1 MRLLLVDWSRLPQ
14 SRSLDLPI
22 RFDAVC
28 RAGHDP
34 HDMICID
41 SSVAPPSDPDVTDVD
56 SRLIASA
63 PTHLWR
69 FHDEYVLGTRLEV
82 LVNAH
87 SAALARAAAHAARAE
102 IARLDRVFNHR
113 SPESE
118 VARLNRS
125 SSAVVSEDL
134 FAVVQASEIWR
145 RITRGSFDG
154 RIGELIELWRSGA
167 LPSERRIAAVIATLR
182 AADVAL
188 DATARTI
195 ARPAGVRW
203 SLDAIAKGYIVDA
216 AMNAARRAAPF
227 IEGLALD
234 IGGDIRTWGAAPDAR
249 GWRVG
254 VADALR
260 PADNAPLV
268 DAVVLRNAAI
278 ATSGRGPRDRVHG
291 AYRSTTLS
299 PLTGCPVRDVVAA
312 SVVASHAID
321 ADAIATTC
329 MVMSPAQ
336 SLALVDSLEGVA
348 ARITNAQGDVL
359 LSSRWPLLQLAAAA
373 TTEQRG
379 SSVVNASPSASEQH
393 WPHDWELGIRYIAP
407 DRNEAE
413 RSADF
418 RSPYM
423 AMWITDADDR
433 PVHTLFLLGTS
444 AEWQREN
451 FVWWSMHRN
460 RAKQLIDLRS
470 QATALSGRYNL
481 YWNGRDD
488 DWKPLPVGKYTLHL
502 ETSQERGK
510 HTHRSLPLEL
520 GHKRI
525 KVQMPSIPGAG
536 GLKLYYGHYNERFEL
551 DE

>member
-1 MRLLLVDWSRLPQ
+1 
-14 SRSLDLPI
+14 
-22 RFDAVC
+22 
-28 RAGHDP
+28 
-34 HDMICID
+34 MIFID
-41 SSVAPPSDPDVTDVD
+41 SSVTPPSDPDVIDVD
-56 SRLIASA
+56 SRFIASA
-63 PTHLWR
+63 PSRLWR
-69 FHDEYVLGTRLEV
+69 FHDEHVLGTRLEV

-87 SAALARAAAHAARAE
+87 SVALARAAADAARTE

-113 SPESE
+113 LPESE
-118 VARLNRS
+118 VARFNRS
-125 SSAVVSEDL
+125 SSAVVSHDF

-145 RITRGSFDG
+145 RITRGAFDA
-154 RIGELIELWRSGA
+154 RIGDLIELWKSGA
-167 LPSERRIAAVIATLR
+167 LPSESHIAAVVAALR
-182 AADVAL
+182 AADVVI
-188 DATARTI
+188 DAPARKITQS
-195 ARPAGVRW
+195 PGVRW

-234 IGGDIRTWGAAPDAR
+234 IGGDIRTWGASPDVR

-268 DAVVLRNAAI
+268 DAVVLGNAAI
-278 ATSGRGPRDRVHG
+278 ATSGRGPRDRANG
-291 AYRSTTLS
+291 GYRSTTLS
-299 PLTGCPVRDVVAA
+299 PLTGCPVRDVVSA

-321 ADAIATTC
+321 ADAIATAC

-359 LSSRWPLLQLAAAA
+359 LSSRWPLLQLVAA
-373 TTEQRG
+373 TNTEQHG
-379 SSVVNASPSASEQH
+379 SPLVNSSSSAAEQH
-393 WPHDWELGIRYIAP
+393 WPYDWELGIRFIAP
-407 DRNEAE
+407 ESNEAE
-413 RSADF
+413 RNSDF

-423 AMWITDADDR
+423 AMWITDADNR

-460 RAKQLIDLRS
+460 RAKQLVDLRS

-481 YWNGRDD
+481 YWNGQDD
-488 DWKPLPVGKYTLHL
+488 DLKPLPVGKYTLHL

-510 HTHRSLPLEL
+510 HTHRSLPLEI
-520 GHKRI
+520 GRARFKME
-525 KVQMPSIPGAG
+525 MPSIPGAG